1 MIDIEAVA
9 TAAAIIAVIVLEITF
24 WAFFVAAGLHWNQRR
39 IDKIKLKE
47 SMKNADEEQ

>member
-24 WAFFVAAGLHWNQRR
+24 WAFFCGRRAAL
-39 IDKIKLKE
+39 E
-47 SMKNADEEQ
+47 STAQSED

>member
-24 WAFFVAAGLHWNQRR
+24 WAFFGRRAAL
-39 IDKIKLKE
+39 E
-47 SMKNADEEQ
+47 STAQSED